1 MRCKLVSVRVLLC
14 EKGTRD
20 ITFAMKKCCSA
31 LWYEQGFSL
40 RACEIARF
48 KAKLSAL
55 PGALLSEKPLYLRP
69 LAGHML
75 WLCRIHSDQH
85 DAQ

>member
-1 MRCKLVSVRVLLC
+1 
-14 EKGTRD
+14 
-20 ITFAMKKCCSA
+20 MKKCCSA

-40 RACEIARF
+40 RACEIAHF

-85 DAQ
+85 DVQ